1 MTSHEV
7 DDIKAQVRVHVN
19 DHIQDCPGGIKD
31 QVSGGDHILTSQEV
45 DNIKALVLAP
55 GNDHTQSCHSGKLV
69 LGVGADLNLLNSRA
83 LPDGTSPK
91 RPLLVS
97 PNTPKR
103 EEKRRALLGDGSPT
117 LKLRF
122 ETRKKTSTPNWLD
135 KLRKEKL
142 MSPGVSGSNSKA
154 STRGGIGAKEVVHEE
169 GANLLPLQGI
179 LPNPGLSWTV
189 DLEYRLEGG

>member
-1 MTSHEV
+1 M
-7 DDIKAQVRVHVN
+7 
-19 DHIQDCPGGIKD
+19 
-31 QVSGGDHILTSQEV
+31 SGGDHILTSQEV

-154 STRGGIGAKEVVHEE
+154 STRGGNRGKRGGARGRGKSTPIARNPAKSGVVLDSGSRVQTGRRMNQRINE
-169 GANLLPLQGI
+169 
-179 LPNPGLSWTV
+179 
-189 DLEYRLEGG
+189 DLNTLESDIMDNNKSKKV